1 MFAALLIY
9 LMTAWL
15 HPPIQDKPS
24 ADVGVAQVQE
34 QSLEQVVL
42 KAFRLSHEGYSSDE
56 VILNDKLNQRF
67 LKRCRSRNASASAF
81 ECNWKLMN
89 MRKAGKLKSVET
101 TKRGQRPE
109 NSLRYVAEIAS
120 RTLMDQHGVSIDK
133 IMADPKKRAAFDQH
147 VHRYD
152 KSLDLYAVRKAAFQL
167 RKARKLR
174 PELITR
180 IADWDRKIASHAVGT
195 IRQQPNQIP
204 ELPGVY
210 IFHDESGYLYI
221 GQAEDLRQRLKQHL
235 DESSNAAL
243 FDYLQQG
250 DSREIWVEIHSFPAD
265 SRAKELVIRRAYE
278 SELIRSRK
286 PKFNI
291 LP

>member
-1 MFAALLIY
+1 
-9 LMTAWL
+9 MTVWS
-15 HPPIQDKPS
+15 HPL
-24 ADVGVAQVQE
+24 VQE
-34 QSLEQVVL
+34 AHPADDNAPAVESQSLEQTVL
-42 KAFRLSHEGYSSDE
+42 QAFRLRHDGYSSDE
-56 VILNDKLNQRF
+56 VILNDKLNERF
-67 LKRCRSRNASASAF
+67 LSECRSRKPSSTAF

-109 NSLRYVAEIAS
+109 SSLRHVAEIAS
-120 RTLMDQHGVSIDK
+120 RTLMDQYAVSIDK
-133 IMADPKKRAAFDQH
+133 IMADPKKRSVFDRH

-167 RKARKLR
+167 RKARRLR

-180 IADWDRKIASHAVGT
+180 IADWNRTIVSHAVGT
-195 IRQQPNQIP
+195 IGKQPNRIP

-221 GQAEDLRQRLKQHL
+221 GQAEDLRKRLKQHL
-235 DESSNAAL
+235 DESSNVAL
-243 FDYLQQG
+243 FQYLKQG

-265 SRAKELVIRRAYE
+265 SRAKELMVRRAYE

-291 LP
+291 LPKKKQV